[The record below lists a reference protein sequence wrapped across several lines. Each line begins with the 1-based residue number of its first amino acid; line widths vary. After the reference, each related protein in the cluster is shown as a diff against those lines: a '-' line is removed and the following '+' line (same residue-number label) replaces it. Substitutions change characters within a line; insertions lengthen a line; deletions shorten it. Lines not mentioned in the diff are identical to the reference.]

1 MQSVQ
6 DGDLDRVSSDM
17 KKVAPFIEQVKVL
30 SQVFTEQ
37 DAAIA
42 EMKQSTQKSDEKMR
56 KLMEAAT
63 KRIVNQ
69 AVAKLTLK
77 IDSLEIQMAS

>member
-6 DGDLDRVSSDM
+6 DGDLDRVSNDM

-42 EMKQSTQKSDEKMR
+42 EMKQSTPKSDEK
-56 KLMEAAT
+56 
-63 KRIVNQ
+63 
-69 AVAKLTLK
+69 
-77 IDSLEIQMAS
+77 